1 VNPLRIVILG
11 DRHVHLPD
19 HQEAL
24 RRHGLPRISSPRE
37 ADGVILGGAPADR
50 ERLLPLLAELRVPI
64 LAEKPLARTA
74 EASAQLLAACPGRL
88 TTAMFLRCTPAF
100 QLLRHLMADD
110 AWGEI
115 TAVHAVFSH
124 PGWWENW
131 FAGPA
136 AWMADDAVLPGGGL
150 TDLAIHLVDLLIW
163 LDAARPLHVLA
174 AHTTRR
180 DPAGPVLAGAA
191 LLDWGGVP
199 VTLHAGWTSTPG
211 ALRMSITGTR
221 GGAEVDGGTL
231 RLDRGTGGHEVY
243 AGPAPSAGDAV
254 DAFLASLSPSALPAA
269 PASPYTAPE
278 LPDAAEILRCA
289 ELMDALVRS

>member
-1 VNPLRIVILG
+1 MSE
-11 DRHVHLPD
+11 D
-19 HQEAL
+19 AL
-24 RRHGLPRISSPRE
+24 
-37 ADGVILGGAPADR
+37 
-50 ERLLPLLAELRVPI
+50 
-64 LAEKPLARTA
+64 
-74 EASAQLLAACPGRL
+74 
-88 TTAMFLRCTPAF
+88 
-100 QLLRHLMADD
+100 
-110 AWGEI
+110 GEI

-124 PGWWENW
+124 PGWWENR
-131 FAGPA
+131 FAGSA
-136 AWMADDAVLPGGGL
+136 AWMADDAMLPGGGL

-163 LDAARPLHVLA
+163 LNAARPLNVLA

-221 GGAEVDGGTL
+221 GSAEVDGGTL
-231 RLDRGTGGHEVY
+231 RLDRGAGGHEVY

-254 DAFLASLSPSALPAA
+254 DAFLASLSSPTAPAPLAA
-269 PASPYTAPE
+269 PPE

-289 ELMDALVRS
+289 VLMDALARS